1 MDEGA
6 KAGVMCVGVF
16 ANARIEAGAEVED
29 CE

>member
-6 KAGVMCVGVF
+6 KAGVMCEGVF

-29 CE
+29 